1 MLELLIAR
9 HARAAGEPGVDDFA
23 RPLDARGEQ
32 DAPRMA
38 ARLHAA
44 GLRPQRMLA
53 SPALRTMTTA
63 RALVAGLGFDP
74 ADIET
79 DPAIYEAT
87 PGDLVAVLQ
96 ARPADCRSCLLVG
109 HNPGVTQ
116 LAHWLLG
123 ARSVPPLE
131 PGTVLHLALDVGA
144 WPALAPGCAR
154 LLARFTPEP
163 LA

>member
-63 RALVAGLGFDP
+63 RALAAGLGFDP

-79 DPAIYEAT
+79 DPAIWWPCSRPDRRTAGPVCWSAT
-87 PGDLVAVLQ
+87 I
-96 ARPADCRSCLLVG
+96 PA
-109 HNPGVTQ
+109 
-116 LAHWLLG
+116 
-123 ARSVPPLE
+123 
-131 PGTVLHLALDVGA
+131 
-144 WPALAPGCAR
+144 
-154 LLARFTPEP
+154 
-163 LA
+163 